1 MVNKKMN
8 DLMKLATSQGIWAT
22 LAIILIFYILKAQE
36 KRDEKQELRE
46 KNYQKIILKLTKEF
60 ELIQDIQRD
69 ITEIRN
75 HIDTEKQ
82 NNIQED

>member
-1 MVNKKMN
+1 
-8 DLMKLATSQGIWAT
+8 MKLATSQGIWAT

>member
-1 MVNKKMN
+1 MTNE
-8 DLMKLATSQGIWAT
+8 LLKLATSQGIWAT

-60 ELIQDIQRD
+60 ELIQDIQKN
-69 ITEIRN
+69 ITEIKK
-75 HIDTEKQ
+75 HIDNEKQ
-82 NNIQED
+82 NDTPEGLS